1 VTSGFDAQAGDRDL
15 GRLFEAQALPHTD
28 ALYRTARRMT
38 RNDADAEDLVQETML
53 KAYRFFSRF
62 EQGTNIRAWLFKIM
76 TNLYINRY
84 RKQSRAPQELS
95 VDEMEDFV
103 LFRQMT
109 EDGVYDPNRPDER
122 VFGKLFADEVKREID
137 NLPDE
142 FRTVAVLS
150 ILEGF
155 SYQEI
160 AEIAGLQLGTV
171 KSRLFRGRKLLQNR
185 LADYARQ
192 AGLLRKSE
200 ES

>member
-1 VTSGFDAQAGDRDL
+1 VSAESRSPAEQAEL
-15 GRLFEAQALPHTD
+15 ARLFEEQAMPHTD
-28 ALYRTARRMT
+28 ALYRTALRMT
-38 RNDADAEDLVQETML
+38 RNSADAEDLVQEAML
-53 KAYRFFSRF
+53 KAFRFFHRY

-76 TNLYINRY
+76 TNLFINRY
-84 RKQSRAPQELS
+84 RKKTRSPAELS
-95 VDEMEDFV
+95 IDDMEEFV

-109 EDGVYDPNRPDER
+109 STGTYDPDRPDDQ
-122 VFGKLFADEVKREID
+122 VFGELFADKVKEEIE

-142 FRTVAVLS
+142 FRTVALLS

-171 KSRLFRGRKLLQNR
+171 KSRLFRGRKILQSR
-185 LADYARQ
+185 LAEYARQ
-192 AGLLRKSE
+192 SGYTSSSP

>member
-1 VTSGFDAQAGDRDL
+1 MASDSPSAPDREEL
-15 GRLFEAQALPHTD
+15 ARLFESQAMPHTD
-28 ALYRTARRMT
+28 ALYRTALRMT
-38 RNDADAEDLVQETML
+38 RNTADAEDLVQEAML
-53 KAYRFFSRF
+53 KAYRFFHRF

-84 RKQSRAPQELS
+84 RKKTRTPAELS
-95 VDEMEDFV
+95 IDDMEDFV

-109 EDGVYDPNRPDER
+109 GAGSYDPDRPDEQ
-122 VFGKLFADEVKREID
+122 VFGELFTDRVKEEID

-171 KSRLFRGRKLLQNR
+171 KSRLFRGRKILQSR
-185 LADYARQ
+185 LAEYARQ
-192 AGLLRKSE
+192 AGYLKSGTDT
-200 ES
+200 